1 MINDCY
7 LAQHP
12 TDIYV
17 EFKDKLANY
26 DVVIVDT
33 AGRDALSEELI
44 EELNALHKEVQ
55 ADEKLL
61 VVAADIGQ
69 AAQKQ
74 AEAFHD
80 TCGVTGVIITKLEGT
95 AKGGGALSACAVTNA
110 KIAFLGVGEKVDD
123 LEVFDPKRFVGRLLG
138 MGDIEALLEKAKDAF
153 TEEQAA
159 DMQEKFL
166 KGDFN
171 LMDLYDQMKSMKK
184 MGSMSKLLEMV
195 PGMGQL
201 KLPKEL
207 IDVQEGKLE
216 LWRVAMDS
224 MTQEELEKP
233 ETLNVHRLDRVSN
246 GSGIAVRDI
255 RELLKQHRQGKK
267 MMKMFKGEGDINKMM
282 KKMKGK
288 MPKGFG
294 M

>member
-1 MINDCY
+1 
-7 LAQHP
+7 
-12 TDIYV
+12 
-17 EFKDKLANY
+17 
-26 DVVIVDT
+26 
-33 AGRDALSEELI
+33 
-44 EELNALHKEVQ
+44 
-55 ADEKLL
+55 
-61 VVAADIGQ
+61 
-69 AAQKQ
+69 
-74 AEAFHD
+74 
-80 TCGVTGVIITKLEGT
+80 
-95 AKGGGALSACAVTNA
+95 
-110 KIAFLGVGEKVDD
+110 
-123 LEVFDPKRFVGRLLG
+123 